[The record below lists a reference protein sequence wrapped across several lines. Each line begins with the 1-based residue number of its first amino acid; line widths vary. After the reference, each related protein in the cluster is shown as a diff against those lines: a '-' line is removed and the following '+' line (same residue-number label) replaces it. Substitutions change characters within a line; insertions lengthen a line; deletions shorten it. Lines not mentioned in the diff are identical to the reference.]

1 MRRFAVGMAVTALA
15 VTSALA
21 GALPAAAAHHSA
33 ATTHQAAGTPRFY
46 YVSLG
51 DSLARGVQPSANGD
65 VETSQG
71 YADQLFTA
79 LQLGNPEL
87 HLIKFGCPGE
97 TTKTMIKGGICT
109 YQAGS
114 QLAQAARF
122 IKNHP
127 GHVQLVTID
136 IGAND
141 LNPCVALTNLTKLVA
156 CLQKVI
162 PVAVK
167 NLATIMATLRAA
179 STKPVDIVAG
189 NYYVPE
195 LAGWLK
201 GTKAAKEL
209 AQDSVALGKAF
220 NSDLTAV
227 YSKFK
232 VPVADVFTAF
242 HTADF
247 KTMVTIPAFGSVPRD
262 VGFIC
267 SYTWQCSQFQ
277 DEHANRLGYAVIASA
292 FMNVLLPPAAKS
304 S

>member
-1 MRRFAVGMAVTALA
+1 MRRIAVGLFATALA
-15 VTSALA
+15 VSSVVATAW
-21 GALPAAAAHHSA
+21 PAAAAHHSA
-33 ATTHQAAGTPRFY
+33 AAHHAASAPRFY

-51 DSLARGVQPSANGD
+51 DSLARGVQPSASGD

-71 YADQLFTA
+71 YADQLFTG
-79 LQLGNPEL
+79 LQLGNPNL

-97 TTKTMIKGGICT
+97 TTKTMMKGGICQYT
-109 YQAGS
+109 AGS

-141 LNPCVALTNLTKLVA
+141 LNPCVALTDLNKLVA

-167 NLATIMATLRAA
+167 NLGTIMGTLRAA
-179 STKPVDIVAG
+179 SSTPVNIIG
-189 NYYVPE
+189 MNYYVPE

-209 AQDSVALGKAF
+209 ASDSVALGKAF
-220 NSDLTAV
+220 NGDLTQV
-227 YSKFK
+227 YSAFK
-232 VPVADVFTAF
+232 APVADVFTAF
-242 HTADF
+242 HSADF

-262 VGFIC
+262 VGFVC
-267 SYTWQCSQFQ
+267 TYTWQCSQFQ

-292 FMNVLLPPAAKS
+292 FMNLLLPPAAK
-304 S
+304 

>member
-1 MRRFAVGMAVTALA
+1 
-15 VTSALA
+15 
-21 GALPAAAAHHSA
+21 
-33 ATTHQAAGTPRFY
+33 
-46 YVSLG
+46 VSLG
-51 DSLARGVQPSANGD
+51 DSLARGVQPSASGD
-65 VETSQG
+65 VETGQG

-79 LQLGNPEL
+79 LQLGNPNL

-97 TTKTMIKGGICT
+97 TTKTMMKGGICKYT
-109 YQAGS
+109 AGS

-141 LNPCVALTNLTKLVA
+141 LNPCVALTDLTKLVA

-167 NLATIMATLRAA
+167 NLGTIMGTLRGA
-179 STKPVDIVAG
+179 STKPVNIIG
-189 NYYVPE
+189 MNYYVPE
-195 LAGWLK
+195 LAGWLQ

-220 NSDLTAV
+220 NSDLTQV
-227 YSKFK
+227 YSAFK

-262 VGFIC
+262 VGFVC
-267 SYTWQCSQFQ
+267 SYTFQCSQFQ
-277 DEHANRLGYAVIASA
+277 DEHANRLGYGVIASA
-292 FMNVLLPPAAKS
+292 FMNLILPPAS
-304 S
+304 

>member
-1 MRRFAVGMAVTALA
+1 MRRIAVGMFATALA
-15 VTSALA
+15 VSSVLA
-21 GALPAAAAHHSA
+21 TAWPAAAAHHSA
-33 ATTHQAAGTPRFY
+33 AAHHAASAPRFY

-51 DSLARGVQPSANGD
+51 DSLARGVQPSASGD

-71 YADQLFTA
+71 YADQLFTG
-79 LQLGNPEL
+79 LQLGNPNL

-97 TTKTMIKGGICT
+97 TTKTMMKGGICKYT
-109 YQAGS
+109 AGS

-127 GHVQLVTID
+127 GHVELVTID

-141 LNPCVALTNLTKLVA
+141 LNPCVALTDLNKLVA

-167 NLATIMATLRAA
+167 NLGTIMGTLRAA
-179 STKPVDIVAG
+179 SSKPVNIIG
-189 NYYVPE
+189 MNYYVPE

-209 AQDSVALGKAF
+209 AADSVALGKAF
-220 NSDLTAV
+220 NGDLTQV
-227 YSKFK
+227 YSAFK
-232 VPVADVFTAF
+232 APVADVFTAF
-242 HTADF
+242 HSADF

-262 VGFIC
+262 VGFVC
-267 SYTWQCSQFQ
+267 TYTWQCSQFQ

-292 FMNVLLPPAAKS
+292 FMNKILPAAS
-304 S
+304 

>member
-1 MRRFAVGMAVTALA
+1 MRRIAVGLAVTALA
-15 VTSALA
+15 ATSVLA
-21 GALPAAAAHHSA
+21 GVLPASAAHHTASA
-33 ATTHQAAGTPRFY
+33 HHAAATPRFY

-51 DSLARGVQPSANGD
+51 DSLARGVQPSASGD

-71 YADQLFTA
+71 YPDQLFTA
-79 LQLGNPEL
+79 LQLGNPNL

-97 TTKTMIKGGICT
+97 TTQTMIKGGICK

-114 QLAQAARF
+114 QLNQAVRF
-122 IKNHP
+122 LKNHP
-127 GHVQLVTID
+127 HTQLVTID

-141 LNPCVALTNLTKLVA
+141 LNPCVTITNLNKLVQ
-156 CLQKVI
+156 CLEKVI

-167 NLATIMATLRAA
+167 NLGTIMAKLRAA
-179 STKPVDIVAG
+179 SPTPVNIIG
-189 NYYVPE
+189 MNYYVPE

-209 AQDSVALGKAF
+209 AKDSIALGQAF
-220 NSDLTAV
+220 NNDLTAV
-227 YSKFK
+227 YTKFK
-232 VPVADVFTAF
+232 APVADVFNAF
-242 HTADF
+242 HTSNF

-267 SYTWQCSQFQ
+267 SYTWQCSPFQ

-292 FMNVLLPPAAKS
+292 FMNKVLPPAAK
-304 S
+304 